1 MSGPTD
7 GSSQSNSRTTKDALT
22 SLLRTRS
29 GPPKATV
36 WEAIKK
42 RSLEKALDIA
52 RSAGNEHLARQITE
66 QIELCK
72 RNKPPN
78 SPPHKSDGK

>member
-1 MSGPTD
+1 MRKSVGYLMMGALVSLATGYAKTD
-7 GSSQSNSRTTKDALT
+7 RLREAL
-22 SLLRTRS
+22 S
-29 GPPKATV
+29 
-36 WEAIKK
+36 
-42 RSLEKALDIA
+42 SLEKALDIG
-52 RSAGNEHLARQITE
+52 RSAGNQHLVRQITE